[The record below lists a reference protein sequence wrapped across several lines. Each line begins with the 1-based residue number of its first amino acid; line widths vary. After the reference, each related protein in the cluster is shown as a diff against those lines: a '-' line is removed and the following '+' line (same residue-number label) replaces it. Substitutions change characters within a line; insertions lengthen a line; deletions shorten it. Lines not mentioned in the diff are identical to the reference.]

1 MILFREALLNDIGSA
16 TVAVAFDRLVLYRA
30 SRDRW
35 LQSEIAQK
43 RGVVWQ
49 EDLQG
54 AGLVE
59 KPEPFT
65 PFTLTFTPWPLMAL
79 VPMALVPMALAPMA

>member
-1 MILFREALLNDIGSA
+1 MILIREASLNDIGSA

-30 SRDRW
+30 SEDRW
-35 LQSEIAQK
+35 LESEIAQK
-43 RGVVWQ
+43 RELVWQ

-59 KPEPFT
+59 KPKPFI
-65 PFTLTFTPWPLMAL
+65 PFTLKFTPWPLMAL
-79 VPMALVPMALAPMA
+79 VPIALAPMA